1 MCTSYSA
8 YASQEPAAIRGLDCN
23 RWSAVRTKYGVIC
36 YKASGLYIGQAEQPK
51 RREGE
56 IKLHPFM
63 AWLIW
68 EFKKTSSEAEG
79 GGLYFQRVEMALA
92 SSLWYS
98 GKSWNVKSRVKN
110 QNIPCFK
117 LIVWGNLRDLPF
129 PIRVNSVAIFKY
141 RYTCSELW
149 SH

>member
-1 MCTSYSA
+1 MVGRPHKVWRDMLQGEWPLYRVGRTA
-8 YASQEPAAIRGLDCN
+8 QE
-23 RWSAVRTKYGVIC
+23 
-36 YKASGLYIGQAEQPK
+36 E
-51 RREGE
+51 EEE

-98 GKSWNVKSRVKN
+98 GKS
-110 QNIPCFK
+110 
-117 LIVWGNLRDLPF
+117 
-129 PIRVNSVAIFKY
+129 
-141 RYTCSELW
+141 
-149 SH
+149 